1 MKIVRWN
8 NSPMFL
14 SATCIMRILEFGF
27 QLSIGL
33 HFSRDFAFYLR
44 HLLTPLM
51 TLVSLYFTIF
61 SHYIQHDESKHAI
74 FLTMLAT
81 TSVVASLVGYLY
93 WTRVKNATSYGRA
106 QRHKYQLITLV
117 LVPYGVAA
125 LFNWVFYLP
134 FEEELIHEV
143 LSVENFYSILS
154 LGSVLLC
161 VVYAVKETKEV
172 SHRLAHTVFNPL
184 FVLGYLPLLATSVY
198 LMLPK

>member
-1 MKIVRWN
+1 
-8 NSPMFL
+8 MFL
-14 SATCIMRILEFGF
+14 AVTFIMRILEFGF

-61 SHYIQHDESKHAI
+61 AHYIQYDETKGVISMV
-74 FLTMLAT
+74 TLAT
-81 TSVVASLVGYLY
+81 SSVVLTLMGYLY
-93 WTRVKNATSYGRA
+93 LTRVKAATSYA
-106 QRHKYQLITLV
+106 KSQRHKFQLITLG

-143 LSVENFYSILS
+143 LSLENFYSILC
-154 LGSVLLC
+154 LGSAFLC
-161 VVYAVKETKEV
+161 IIYIIKETKEV
-172 SHRLAHTVFNPL
+172 SHRLVHTVFNPL
-184 FVLGYLPLLATSVY
+184 FVFGYVPLLATSVY
-198 LMLPK
+198 IMLPK